1 MADISDLPKPVK
13 TDISDLPVPKSD
25 VPTLAK
31 TDATEIKPEKKSFLD
46 DITDVAKGGGA
57 GALAGFLTPEI
68 LKGASMIAP
77 AVPVFGAALS
87 PFLSASGQLASTAR
101 GRYLTSGGVGGVGA
115 VTLGKLVPDGEK
127 IVSDIPYTPT
137 ITRKDVAETVGGF
150 LGPGAF
156 TATAGLLKAAPGIK
170 TLWNAAQKYVG
181 GESEFVEAATRELA
195 NFRNKFKLN
204 QVIDMERF
212 RTPKT
217 DVDLYRQVFASLQ
230 QADKKTQDEITTG
243 IGQAQKQADQVLAE
257 YKSKAEKALLTSKED
272 ALRIINEGDVKAKQI
287 IDKSIADAQQ
297 KLKISGRAKLA
308 GTEASFATQQT
319 LRNIGNGNVPLSTT
333 GGNLQK
339 RVLQVV
345 SEEQTA
351 LNNAYNVAKSDVSKL
366 VANKEAQNIGVQ
378 TTQAFADLQ
387 SFLNTKLGKGK
398 EGEALTF
405 AQVTEPTLKSSLGTI
420 QKAINEQKIFE
431 GISEDGEPLFRKLP
445 SSFEA
450 LDHVRRRLGDVFSGK
465 EVEGFKG
472 LQKQQAMDLYKKI
485 RDIQV
490 EYTGGKDGP
499 FDNLLKTYSEGKD
512 VLDALKIPTG
522 KKIIN
527 KDLINPEYFTYD
539 PSGLPSEFFSTRK
552 KVQDLI
558 SLTRDPKYVE
568 EQASSYLARVLRDKN
583 AVATEKYVFDNK
595 EWLTLFPNLN
605 SKVDAHL
612 NALKRAESVV
622 PKTEALAKSL
632 KLEMKALPSLSQAEA
647 DKAKNEAKKAAQE
660 RINQG
665 KKEASDI
672 SKKGREDVAII
683 TGAAGKLRSLG
694 LVGDPVKEIEKLITS
709 GQTQKL
715 NELAPFIK
723 ADNESLKAF
732 NDAIDITLSRS
743 NPTRIVDDWN
753 RIIKPSLENTG
764 LITPAK
770 SKEISDRIKVVQLTL
785 EPSAMA
791 QTVRFIIKNSL
802 TTTAARMST
811 E

>member
-1 MADISDLPKPVK
+1 MTDISDLPKPVK

-31 TDATEIKPEKKSFLD
+31 TETTEIKPEKKSFLD

-101 GRYLTSGGVGGVGA
+101 ARGLIGGGVGGVGA
-115 VTLGKLVPDGEK
+115 ITAGKLVPDGEK
-127 IVSDIPYTPT
+127 VVADVPYYPT

-156 TATAGLLKAAPGIK
+156 TATAGLLKVAPGIK

-204 QVIDMERF
+204 QVLDRERF
-212 RTPKT
+212 RTDKT
-217 DVDLYRQVFASLQ
+217 DVDSYRQVFASLQ
-230 QADKKTQDEITTG
+230 QADRKTQDEITTG

-272 ALRIINEGDVKAKQI
+272 ALKIINEGDRRAKEI
-287 IDKSIADAQQ
+287 IDKSISDAQQ
-297 KLKISGRAKLA
+297 KLKISGKAKLA
-308 GTEASFATQQT
+308 GTEATFATQQT
-319 LRNIGNGNVPLSTT
+319 LRNIGNGNVPLSTL
-333 GGNLQK
+333 GGNLQQK
-339 RVLQVV
+339 IANIVT
-345 SEEQTA
+345 SEQNA
-351 LNNAYNVAKSDVSKL
+351 LNTAYVTEKKL
-366 VANKEAQNIGVQ
+366 VDDFVKNQEKSGVLIKDTKATKQ
-378 TTQAFADLQ
+378 LLDFLDKQLLEGVYATQAKVAP
-387 SFLNTKLGKGK
+387 
-398 EGEALTF
+398 
-405 AQVTEPTLKSSLGTI
+405 VTEPALKKVYKEI
-420 QKAINEQKIFE
+420 KNAIIDQKVFTGKNEA
-431 GISEDGEPLFRKLP
+431 GEETFRQVP
-445 SSFEA
+445 SSYDA
-450 LDHVRRRLGDVFSGK
+450 IDQVRRRLGEAFNGK
-465 EVEGFKG
+465 PVEGWGG
-472 LQKQQAMDLYKKI
+472 LLKNEAKDAYSKI
-485 RDIQV
+485 RAIQV
-490 EYTGGKDGP
+490 EYGGGKDGLT
-499 FDNLLKTYSEGKD
+499 DMLLRNYSEGKE
-512 VLDALKIPTG
+512 LLNALKIPTG
-522 KKIIN
+522 KRIVGT
-527 KDLINPEYFTYD
+527 DQINPEYFTYD

-583 AVATEKYVFDNK
+583 AVAAEKYVYENK
-595 EWLTLFPNLN
+595 EWITLFNNLD
-605 SKVDAHL
+605 SKVMAHL
-612 NALKRAESVV
+612 SALKRAESVV

-647 DKAKNEAKKAAQE
+647 DKAKKEAAKAAEE
-660 RINQG
+660 RLKLG
-665 KKEASDI
+665 KKEAGDI
-672 SKKGREDVAII
+672 VKTGQEDVKRI

-694 LVGDPVKEIEKLITS
+694 LVGDPVKEIEKLITT

-743 NPTRIVDDWN
+743 NPTKIVDDWN

-791 QTVRFIIKNSL
+791 QAVRFIIKNSL
-802 TTTAARMST
+802 TTTAAKVST
-811 E
+811 D

>member
-46 DITDVAKGGGA
+46 DVTDVAKGGGA

-77 AVPVFGAALS
+77 AVPVFGAAVA

-101 GRYLTSGGVGGVGA
+101 ARGLIGGGVGGVGA
-115 VTLGKLVPDGEK
+115 ITAGKLVPDGEK
-127 IVSDIPYTPT
+127 VVADVPYYPT

-156 TATAGLLKAAPGIK
+156 TATAGLLKLAPGIK

-181 GESEFVEAATRELA
+181 GDSEFVEAATRELA

-204 QVIDMERF
+204 QVIDRERY
-212 RTPKT
+212 RTDKT
-217 DVDLYRQVFASLQ
+217 DVDSYRQVFASLQ
-230 QADKKTQDEITTG
+230 QADRKTQDEITTG

-272 ALRIINEGDVKAKQI
+272 ALRIINEGDRRAKEI

-308 GTEASFATQQT
+308 GTEATFATQQT
-319 LRNIGNGNVPLSTT
+319 LRNIGNGNVPLSTL
-333 GGNLQK
+333 GGNLQN

-351 LNNAYNVAKSDVSKL
+351 LNNAYNLAKSDVSKL
-366 VANKEAQNIGVQ
+366 VANKEAQNVGVQ

-405 AQVTEPTLKSSLGTI
+405 AQVTEPTLKSSLETI
-420 QKAINEQKIFE
+420 QKAVNEQKIFE
-431 GISEDGEPLFRKLP
+431 GISEDGVPLFRKLP
-445 SSFEA
+445 TSFEA
-450 LDHVRRRLGDVFSGK
+450 FDHVRRRLGDVFSGK

-472 LQKQQAMDLYKKI
+472 LQKQQAMDLYKMI

-490 EYTGGKDGP
+490 EYTGGKNGV

-558 SLTRDPKYVE
+558 NLTRDPKYVE

-583 AVATEKYVFDNK
+583 AVATEKYQYENK
-595 EWLTLFPNLN
+595 EWLTLFPNLD

-622 PKTEALAKSL
+622 PKTEALAQSL

-647 DKAKNEAKKAAQE
+647 TKVKNEAKKAEQA
-660 RINQG
+660 RLNQG

-672 SKKGREDVAII
+672 NKIGREEVEKI

-743 NPTRIVDDWN
+743 NPTKIVDDWN

-802 TTTAARMST
+802 TTTAAKVST
-811 E
+811 D

>member
-1 MADISDLPKPVK
+1 MTDISDLPKPVK

-31 TDATEIKPEKKSFLD
+31 TETTEIKPEKKSFLD

-57 GALAGFLTPEI
+57 GALTGFLMPEI

-77 AVPVFGAALS
+77 AVPVVGTALS

-101 GRYLTSGGVGGVGA
+101 ARGLIGGGVSGAGGVA
-115 VTLGKLVPDGEK
+115 LGKLVPDGEK
-127 IVSDIPYTPT
+127 VVSDIPYTPT

-156 TATAGLLKAAPGIK
+156 TATAGILKAAPGIK

-204 QVIDMERF
+204 QVVDSERF

-217 DVDLYRQVFASLQ
+217 DVDSYRQVFSSLQ
-230 QADKKTQDEITTG
+230 QADRKTQDEITTG

-308 GTEASFATQQT
+308 GTEATFATQQT
-319 LRNIGNGNVPLSTT
+319 LRNIGNGNVPLSTL
-333 GGNLQK
+333 GGNLQN

-351 LNNAYNVAKSDVSKL
+351 LNNAYNLAKSDVSKL
-366 VANKEAQNIGVQ
+366 VANKEAQNVGVQ
-378 TTQAFADLQ
+378 TTQGFANLQ

-398 EGEALTF
+398 EGEALKF
-405 AQVTEPTLKSSLGTI
+405 AQVTEPTLKSSLETI
-420 QKAINEQKIFE
+420 QKAVNEQKIFE
-431 GISEDGEPLFRKLP
+431 GISEDGVPLFRKLP

-450 LDHVRRRLGDVFSGK
+450 FDHVRRRLGDVFSGK

-472 LQKQQAMDLYKKI
+472 LQKQQAMDLYKMI

-647 DKAKNEAKKAAQE
+647 DKAKKEAAKAAEE
-660 RINQG
+660 RLKLG
-665 KKEASDI
+665 KKEAGDI
-672 SKKGREDVAII
+672 VKTGQEDVKRI

-802 TTTAARMST
+802 TTTAARMAT